1 MKKLLILPL
10 SLFLMYPQS
19 VHGEELPFINNQNP
33 SIVADNNKTGS
44 VLLDAVSTQALII
57 SSSEDVKTVLKEK
70 VLTNYLET
78 HAIAKSDISELN
90 STFEISHYDQ
100 FSDCVQN
107 IVATAV
113 LKADD
118 GRLID
123 TVTNTYAIRIE
134 TQDQIRVSTLSD
146 NITIVYGGIFDYT
159 SNLNVLPGG
168 AGNLPVLSES
178 DDVDVNK
185 EGIYTCNITAYNAKG
200 DSTEVSYTVTVKKSN
215 SQLQAEAEAKAEEE
229 RKAKEEADR
238 IRLEQ
243 EQALAQQQAQAR
255 LQAQQSYASI
265 ATAGGASSIVDYA
278 RQFIGAPYVYGGN
291 DPATGVDCSGFTKYV
306 YAHFGIALNRVAIDQ
321 ASNGTLVSAEN
332 AQPGDL
338 VIWSGHA
345 GIYSGNGMMINAE
358 NPGAGVRESPI
369 SMFMNGSSGAFIGYV
384 HVG

>member
-33 SIVADNNKTGS
+33 SIVADNKTGS

-90 STFEISHYDQ
+90 STFEISQYDQ

-113 LKADD
+113 LKAAD

-146 NITIVYGGIFDYT
+146 NVTIVYGGIFDYA
-159 SNLNVLPGG
+159 SNLNVLPDG
-168 AGNLPVLSES
+168 AGNLPILSES
-178 DDVDVNK
+178 DNVDVNK

-215 SQLQAEAEAKAEEE
+215 SQLQEEAKAEEE

-306 YAHFGIALNRVAIDQ
+306 YAHFGITLNRVAIDQ

-369 SMFMNGSSGAFIGYV
+369 SMFMSGSSGTFIGYV

>member
-10 SLFLMYPQS
+10 SLFLMYPQN

-33 SIVADNNKTGS
+33 SIVADKKTTGS

-90 STFEISHYDQ
+90 STFEISQYDQ

-107 IVATAV
+107 IVAKAV

-159 SNLNVLPGG
+159 SNLNVLPDS

-178 DDVDVNK
+178 DNVDVNK

-200 DSTEVSYTVTVKKSN
+200 DSVNVSYQVTVKKSN

-255 LQAQQSYASI
+255 LQAAQTVV
-265 ATAGGASSIVDYA
+265 ATNGGASSIVDFA

-321 ASNGTLVSAEN
+321 ASNGTPVSAEN

-338 VIWSGHA
+338 VIWSGHV
-345 GIYSGNGMMINAE
+345 GIYSGNGMMVNAE
-358 NPGAGVRESPI
+358 NPGSGVRESPI
-369 SMFMNGSSGAFIGYV
+369 SAFMSGSSGTFIGYF